1 MKQRTVTA
9 IIAGLIFIPIVL
21 LGGTLFTLF
30 VYLLASIAIF
40 ELMRM
45 KKIARYS
52 VSSLIILLF
61 MWALMLPEINSYEL
75 SSFVTKA
82 ELSLVTVLL
91 LLSYTVLVN
100 NKFTFDDAGFLLISA
115 VYVGMG
121 FYYLIETR
129 IEGGLDYVF
138 YALFVVWATDTGAYV
153 FGRMF
158 GKRKLWPKISP
169 KKTVEG
175 ALGGVALACI
185 TAVIFQ
191 IFHPL
196 HSSMFVLIAVTILI
210 SVAGQIGD
218 LVESAFKRHYL
229 VKDSGNILPGHGG
242 VLDRFDSLI
251 FMLPVLHLI
260 NFIP

>member
-1 MKQRTVTA
+1 MKQRTITA
-9 IIAGLIFIPIVL
+9 IIAGLIFVPIVL
-21 LGGTLFTLF
+21 LGGTPFTIF

-45 KKIARYS
+45 KHIARYS
-52 VSSLIILLF
+52 ISSLITLLF
-61 MWALMLPEINSYEL
+61 MWSLMLPESVPYHLNI
-75 SSFVTKA
+75 FVSKS
-82 ELSLVTVLL
+82 ELSLLAVLL

-100 NKFTFDDAGFLLISA
+100 NRFTFDDAGFVLISA
-115 VYVGMG
+115 IYVGMG

-129 IEGGLDYVF
+129 QSGGLDYVF
-138 YALFVVWATDTGAYV
+138 YALFVVWATDTGAYI
-153 FGRMF
+153 FGRLF

-175 ALGGVALACI
+175 ALGGIILASVV
-185 TAVIFQ
+185 AVIFQ
-191 IFHPL
+191 LVHPL
-196 HSSMFVLIAVTILI
+196 HSSMLLLVAVTILI
-210 SVAGQIGD
+210 SITGQIGD

-229 VKDSGNILPGHGG
+229 VKDSGKILPGHGG